1 VLRHVPASGIACA
14 LPRGEVQL
22 FLAERTLDMYGP
34 SCAYGQGGP
43 GMELSLALFLFSLSR
58 SNACSQELGMAVDI
72 DDCRRSWQFGCFP
85 QKVGR

>member
-1 VLRHVPASGIACA
+1 
-14 LPRGEVQL
+14 
-22 FLAERTLDMYGP
+22 MYGP

-85 QKVGR
+85 QRVGR

>member
-14 LPRGEVQL
+14 LPHGEVQL
-22 FLAERTLDMYGP
+22 LLNVEDSGRVRALLCF
-34 SCAYGQGGP
+34 GQGGP

-85 QKVGR
+85 QRVGR